1 VRAEGDL
8 LLIGSGSGRT
18 PTLVAHAE
26 MVASLVCGVRPLWL
40 DSQSHSDDEVAVAA
54 AVALTPSSCV
64 ALITA
69 DASAPLAAIARATGG
84 AVVRLPAPTPKA
96 MTQPEASSAN
106 SNSNSNSSASSAVL
120 LSAQPMAS
128 LFEQTMALVSDALVL
143 ELMDRTGQST
153 DTMFARH
160 ANLE

>member
-96 MTQPEASSAN
+96 
-106 SNSNSNSSASSAVL
+106 SNSNSSASSAVL